1 MVYVYYVLNGQE
13 SEGEIM
19 KNFKKI
25 TAAALAAA
33 MLGAAVPVAGMLS
46 EPLGVTANAAGTL
59 TEGDYS
65 YTVNKDGETVTIT
78 KYNGTNTT
86 VVIPGTLGGKA
97 VTMIGNRA
105 FESCTSLT
113 SVTIP
118 DSVTAIDSV
127 AFAGCNRLTS
137 ITIPDGV
144 TEIADAA
151 FNGCI
156 RLTSVTIPN
165 SVTAIGSDAF
175 GFCTSLTSIAIPD
188 SVTAINYAAFH
199 DCYALTSVTIPSSV
213 TEIGARAFHQCTSL
227 TSVIIPNGVTNIGTS
242 AFNSCT
248 SITSVN
254 YSGTKA
260 KWEAVT
266 IGSSNECLTSA
277 EIICTDGIINERK
290 PDTSDSATS
299 DPTTS
304 TGVPGDTAGVPGET
318 GTPDSSDKQE
328 TIAATLK
335 NVDSKDG
342 LSGAALEKQ
351 IFGDSGWTWAQV
363 EKIEFTSD
371 KLFSVRYTAVDGSAK
386 TLGEKTDARAADDG
400 IWNTAWTLDTSLM
413 SKDKPSV
420 TLLAKDGTA
429 DITAKVYIKKN
440 AEKPSNSDQ
449 KSTGIAL
456 ATAPAVLAASAVI
469 AVSKKRK

>member
-1 MVYVYYVLNGQE
+1 
-13 SEGEIM
+13 
-19 KNFKKI
+19 
-25 TAAALAAA
+25 
-33 MLGAAVPVAGMLS
+33 MLSAAVPVAGMLS
-46 EPLGVTANAAGTL
+46 EPIGVTANAAGTL

-65 YTVNKDGETVTIT
+65 YTVNKDAETVTIT
-78 KYNGTNTT
+78 KYNGTNTA

-105 FESCTSLT
+105 FENRTSLT

-127 AFAGCNRLTS
+127 AFAGCTSLTS

-165 SVTAIGSDAF
+165 SVTVIGSDAF
-175 GFCTSLTSIAIPD
+175 GLCTSLTSIAIPN

-199 DCYALTSVTIPSSV
+199 DCYALTSVTIPCSV
-213 TEIGARAFHQCTSL
+213 TEIGERAFWQCTSL
-227 TSVIIPNGVTNIGTS
+227 TNVVIPNGVTNIGAS

-248 SITSVN
+248 SLTSVN

-277 EIICTDGIINERK
+277 EIICTDGIINKRE
-290 PDTSDSATS
+290 PTTSDTS

-304 TGVPGDTAGVPGET
+304 TPTTSTPATSEPTTSEPTTSEPKEFNPVSIDENLDEETKVVLNGITVTDSNGAFEDGVVMNVSNIEKAGDMFSFDVTFTKDGKEVQPKEKVTVKMPVPEHMKNGEIYVYHYDNNDKATLISSKIEDGFVIFETDSFSTYMLTSKKIDMATPGET
-318 GTPDSSDKQE
+318 DSESSTAVDNNTGSDQKP
-328 TIAATLK
+328 T
-335 NVDSKDG
+335 
-342 LSGAALEKQ
+342 GAALA
-351 IFGDSGWTWAQV
+351 IFPV
-363 EKIEFTSD
+363 
-371 KLFSVRYTAVDGSAK
+371 
-386 TLGEKTDARAADDG
+386 
-400 IWNTAWTLDTSLM
+400 
-413 SKDKPSV
+413 
-420 TLLAKDGTA
+420 
-429 DITAKVYIKKN
+429 
-440 AEKPSNSDQ
+440 
-449 KSTGIAL
+449 
-456 ATAPAVLAASAVI
+456 VLAAGAVI
-469 AVSKKRK
+469 VISKKRK